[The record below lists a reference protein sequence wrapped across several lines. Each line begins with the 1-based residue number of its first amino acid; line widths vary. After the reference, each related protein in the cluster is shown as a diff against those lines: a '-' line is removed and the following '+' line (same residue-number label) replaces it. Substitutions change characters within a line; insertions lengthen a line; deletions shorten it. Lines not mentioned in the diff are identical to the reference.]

1 MTAAAARRP
10 HRAPAGRAA
19 EWIGYQLA
27 VHPRLRHV
35 MMIWLCGH
43 LLAVWAVITAPRA
56 AAAPALALLNF
67 TGLTD
72 SRGVPLA
79 AYYLSTVSAAEAI
92 MEAGPDLSINPDSWV
107 RWLSESLTTG
117 LTHNTVAAW
126 LQMQATVYIA
136 MMLSALFLL
145 KFVLSSQWLTWLV
158 TWFRPLFDALQLLV
172 IDLYLFPI
180 CLAIGLAVGAFHVVF
195 NNRTGHGWRVI
206 LSTVV
211 IGILGF
217 IVTRNPVAELGSEDG
232 MLAQA
237 RYVGLDVSSAA
248 IGNAAIAPA
257 GTDKMTALTQSLV
270 DAMVRA
276 PLQLF
281 NFGTPIDG
289 IGGCAAAWDNAIRS
303 QVTAA
308 PAQAMK
314 TCGAAQQLAYA
325 QQLDGSSLGLGLFF
339 LLFGGA
345 FAFFILY
352 VAYSYVMVACAAFV
366 NAVMLVFA
374 APLAMIDGAPRQRAW
389 RRFTEFFRHVVLVFA
404 YVLYLS
410 FAAVIVKQI
419 SATGGYAD
427 QVGMNSPFAKL
438 FLTALVAIAA
448 IGVFAWLKKQ
458 LGDQVRQNLTTKVH
472 NTAAAGRAGIERGQR
487 HNARAGAT
495 MAAAKAASAPP
506 GPEGD
511 GADGEAALT
520 GQPSPGRSGTG
531 GARSA
536 GRGSRIYRS
545 AKAGVATAAAPEAV
559 AAKTA
564 AGVAATAAADVANR
578 ARPGVA
584 PPAAAA
590 TGPTTPG
597 TTNRPG
603 TRSAGV
609 GIARAAGYAAAAVVP
624 PSVARVAGYAAGLAG
639 GSGAVTATKD
649 RLRNG
654 KPHAAPWPAD
664 AGDVQHTLT
673 TQTPSTPS
681 SPPPGPPPPGSDPA
695 EPGSDPAPGRSG

>member
-1 MTAAAARRP
+1 MTADAP
-10 HRAPAGRAA
+10 TGPAGRAA

-35 MMIWLCGH
+35 TTIWLCGH
-43 LLAVWAVITAPRA
+43 LLVMWAVITAPRA

-217 IVTRNPVAELGSEDG
+217 IVTRDPVAKLGSEDG

-419 SATGGYAD
+419 SARGGYAD

-438 FLTALVAIAA
+438 FLTALVAVAA

-506 GPEGD
+506 GSDPD
-511 GADGEAALT
+511 GADGETLT
-520 GQPSPGRSGTG
+520 GPPSPGRSGTG

-536 GRGSRIYRS
+536 GRGSRIYRA
-545 AKAGVATAAAPEAV
+545 AKAGVATAAAPEAL
-559 AAKTA
+559 AAKAA
-564 AGVAATAAADVANR
+564 AGAATHAAAGAAAK
-578 ARPGVA
+578 ARPGGSAPSATGAPGVT
-584 PPAAAA
+584 PPANPGPRS
-590 TGPTTPG
+590 TG
-597 TTNRPG
+597 
-603 TRSAGV
+603 A

-624 PSVARVAGYAAGLAG
+624 PSVARAAGYAAGLAG

-649 RLRNG
+649 RLRNS
-654 KPHAAPWPAD
+654 KPPVAPKPAD
-664 AGDVQHTLT
+664 ARDVQDTLT
-673 TQTPSTPS
+673 TPTPSTPS
-681 SPPPGPPPPGSDPA
+681 PPPSATPPAGGDPA
-695 EPGSDPAPGRSG
+695 GTGIEPTPGRSG

>member
-1 MTAAAARRP
+1 MTATV
-10 HRAPAGRAA
+10 APTGIGGRAA

-35 MMIWLCGH
+35 TMIWLCGQ

-56 AAAPALALLNF
+56 AAAPALAVLDF

-126 LQMQATVYIA
+126 LQMQATIYIA
-136 MMLSALFLL
+136 MMAAALFLL
-145 KFVLSSQWLTWLV
+145 QFVLSSQWLTWLA

-172 IDLYLFPI
+172 VDLYLFPI
-180 CLAIGLAVGAFHVVF
+180 CLAIGLAVGAFHVTF
-195 NNRTGHGWRVI
+195 NNRMGHGWRVI

-211 IGILGF
+211 IGVLGF
-217 IVTRNPVAELGSEDG
+217 IVTRDPVAELGSQNG
-232 MLAQA
+232 LLAQA
-237 RYVGLDVSSAA
+237 RYIGLDVSSAA

-257 GTDKMTALTQSLV
+257 GTNKMAALTQSLV

-303 QVTAA
+303 QITAA

-325 QQLDGSSLGLGLFF
+325 QHLDGSSLGLGLFF

-389 RRFTEFFRHVVLVFA
+389 RRFTEFFRHVILVFA

-410 FAAVIVKQI
+410 FAAVIVKKI

-427 QVGMNSPFAKL
+427 QVDMTTPFAKL
-438 FLTALVAIAA
+438 FLTALVAVAA

-472 NTAAAGRAGIERGQR
+472 NTAAAGRAGVERGQR

-495 MAAAKAASAPP
+495 LAAAKAGGAPP

-511 GADGEAALT
+511 GPDGAALT
-520 GQPSPGRSGTG
+520 GQPSPGRNGTSGS
-531 GARSA
+531 RSA
-536 GRGSRIYRS
+536 GRSARIYRA

-559 AAKTA
+559 AAKAA
-564 AGVAATAAADVANR
+564 AGVATKAAAGAANR
-578 ARPGVA
+578 ARPGSTPPGPA
-584 PPAAAA
+584 TQGATPPA
-590 TGPTTPG
+590 T
-597 TTNRPG
+597 PG
-603 TRSAGV
+603 TRSAGA
-609 GIARAAGYAAAAVVP
+609 GLARAAGYTAAAVVP
-624 PSVARVAGYAAGLAG
+624 PSVARAAGYVTGLAG
-639 GSGAVTATKD
+639 GSRAVTATKD

-654 KPHAAPWPAD
+654 KSPAPTPVDENDVAD
-664 AGDVQHTLT
+664 ALNA
-673 TQTPSTPS
+673 QTPSAPKS
-681 SPPPGPPPPGSDPA
+681 SQPGPPPPDTNPHQRGS
-695 EPGSDPAPGRSG
+695 EPTPGRSG